1 VTGRKRK
8 QDMAKRFINQL
19 VDGEALEDVFLL
31 TDKQLRANRN
41 AALYLLVEL
50 RDKTGAIQ
58 SRMWNVTEESTG
70 HVKPGDY
77 VRVRGK
83 VQTYLGGLQMIITHI
98 TPLPVESVNVDDF
111 VRSSGID
118 GEKLRRR
125 LTEILEGLANA
136 DARALMAAFLADD
149 ALMAMFCKVPAGT
162 KAHHAYRG
170 GLLEHVVNMLEAA
183 LRIVDLYPSVDRDT
197 LCCGIFL
204 HDLGKTRE
212 LAEEAGAPYTD
223 EGQLIGHITIAVEM
237 LNEKLA
243 AAEAILGR
251 PVSRELILRL
261 KHMIVSH
268 HGQYEFGSPKLPMTP
283 EAVALHHL
291 DNLDAKIHEFNR
303 DIMDDPNPQSNW
315 TQFNPRLDRK
325 LFKGLKSPT

>member
-1 VTGRKRK
+1 MAGRKRK

-19 VDGEALEDVFLL
+19 VDGEALEDIFLL

-58 SRMWNVTEESTG
+58 GRMWNVTEESTG

-77 VRVRGK
+77 VRIRGK

-183 LRIVDLYPSVDRDT
+183 LRIVDLYPAVDRDT

-268 HGQYEFGSPKLPMTP
+268 HGQYEYGSPKLPMTP
-283 EAVALHHL
+283 EAIALHHL

>member
-1 VTGRKRK
+1 
-8 QDMAKRFINQL
+8 MAKRFINQL

-41 AALYLLVEL
+41 AALYLLAEL

-58 SRMWNVTEESTG
+58 GRMWNVTEESTAN
-70 HVKPGDY
+70 VKPGDY

-83 VQTYLGGLQMIITHI
+83 VQTYLGGLQMILTHI
-98 TPLPVESVNVDDF
+98 TPISPESVNPDDF
-111 VRSSGID
+111 VRSSGVD
-118 GEKLRRR
+118 PVKLKGR
-125 LTEILEGLANA
+125 LTEILTSLRTP
-136 DARALMAAFLADD
+136 DLRSLMQAFLAD
-149 ALMAMFCKVPAGT
+149 ASLMEMFCKVPAGT

-170 GLLEHVVNMLEAA
+170 GLLEHVVNMLEVG
-183 LRIVDLYPSVDRDT
+183 LRIGDLYPSVNVDL

-204 HDLGKTRE
+204 HDIGKTRE

-243 AAEAILGR
+243 PAETILGR
-251 PVSRELILRL
+251 PVEREYVLRL

-283 EAVALHHL
+283 EAIALHHI
-291 DNLDAKIHEFNR
+291 DNLDAKVHEFNR
-303 DIMDDPNPQSNW
+303 DITDDPNPQSNW
-315 TQFNPRLDRK
+315 TQFNPRLERK
-325 LFKGLKSPT
+325 LFKGLMGTP